1 MQRLSNFFQIVLR
14 RTGAMALA
22 VLTVMALFA
31 CNSKHRSSD
40 DDDDEEEDETEVT
53 SALQIDDDLLN
64 SFDPDVPFE
73 QTGHSR
79 PFRIQPREDMIISAD
94 AGAFEQDVNIRVTDV
109 PAETM
114 DALDRQLEGSGT
126 TMIFAYDL
134 DAGLPPDSVIPG
146 KYTVSIDLEKH
157 GIPEELYPYFMM
169 YRVASDGSLQPL
181 NVRINGHTATYMASQ
196 NSVTIAGLAFLFATI
211 GVGSWVAY
219 ARFPGIMQ
227 TVRRMVDAGIWPSNW
242 WKWND
247 AVFLRVNDPF
257 GNFYVSYRYSMTE
270 NGDKTRE
277 YVKKSK
283 ELKELVD
290 AMRKEGNERYDRQH
304 PQRFRGWFDSKEEE
318 EKRRIGR
325 EQEFYRL
332 MANSQRVQELAKDPV
347 LETPQSVSD
356 IITATKLANRYSR
369 SVQHMKPL
377 SYEYVTYLT
386 PSFDALRQ
394 EAFRH
399 QVPLLDPIVVVNYE
413 NVVKNG
419 IYDKNTCW
427 KNLCTIAHETM
438 HVYQMEYV
446 VCSLFKN
453 DRYLEATGALV
464 EPHFTQWAIGL
475 NIGVPLTN
483 AFSIE
488 ADATMGYTNRD
499 SKQLLSSPLDKNC
512 PSYQGVSL
520 VQNEC
525 GYMLADL
532 LQYIWDK
539 KPNPRDTLDFAKMM
553 NRYAVDKGLLKS
565 LEDIFGIDG
574 DLAFVKYYEG
584 FCQKYI
590 GEIEKKQYSYRMMDA
605 GDHLVLPDVEHRP
618 DHCIMRVKNLG
629 EKGSQKG
636 YPFMVNAFRILAKN
650 QNNTSPRQRYN
661 LFAVPSEA
669 VKPGE
674 MKFTFIQN
682 DDFTEDNLY
691 FSSPTQGT
699 PPPFASAAIMTRPN
713 SKDLAMGDDYYYD
726 IVAFYQPTATPEV
739 SGPSL
744 DKRGLLVKPKCTPST
759 ELKEKKYVTGLQIIM
774 ENNKSGR
781 MQSFVMKVNDWKD
794 EFVAT
799 YDKLDITD
807 TANVDVSL
815 RSRWYY
821 DSPQGRRYSPAT
833 DIVNYRRQS
842 DNVQQTVEQDT
853 TQVVAGQE
861 TEAEEDQG
869 AMYSPDFIDCDA
881 YVESVVTW
889 LTHDFGQQY
898 SFDPDS
904 YKPDE
909 RFIGHVTA
917 KEGHFVIT
925 VPDCHLSKPSNYKN
939 GTITYDVPA
948 FTVSG
953 SYTVKPPENGKVKA
967 VFDAYSVGVLSG
979 PTFKYKYDCDAF
991 LNTQEVEVSRR
1002 EGSEGIDRIVNNFY
1016 TWDGETFSQIRVL
1029 APAHLH
1035 NKEKTKSKEEDE
1047 TISTGRSTV
1056 RIRNAEPEW
1065 DTEEESY
1072 IIVIMKLIKPE

>member
-53 SALQIDDDLLN
+53 SALQIDDELLN

-169 YRVASDGSLQPL
+169 YRVASDGSLWPL

-196 NSVTIAGLAFLFATI
+196 NSITLAALAI
-211 GVGSWVAY
+211 SVIKISAVVGFVMYTY
-219 ARFPGIMQ
+219 AHYPAIIQ
-227 TVRRMVDAGIWPSNW
+227 TARHLIDIGIWPSNW
-242 WKWND
+242 WKWDD
-247 AVFLRVNDPF
+247 AVYEYIKDDY
-257 GNFYVSYRYSMTE
+257 GNFYVAYRYSMTE
-270 NGDKTRE
+270 NGDKARE
-277 YVKKSK
+277 YVKKKK
-283 ELKELVD
+283 ELKNLME
-290 AMRKEGNERYDRQH
+290 AMHKEANKRYDDQY
-304 PQRFRGWFDSKEEE
+304 PQRFYGWFDSKEEE

-325 EQEFYRL
+325 EMEFYNL
-332 MANSQRVQELAKDPV
+332 LAHSSRVQELKDDP
-347 LETPQSVSD
+347 LLQTPKSVDD
-356 IITATKLANRYSR
+356 IIEATKLANRYCR
-369 SVQHMKPL
+369 SVHHMKPL
-377 SYEYVTYLT
+377 SYEYVTWLT
-386 PSFDALRQ
+386 PPLEVWKE
-394 EAFRH
+394 EACRL
-399 QVPLLDPIVVVNYE
+399 QVPIFDPCIIVNYS
-413 NVVKNG
+413 NVVQDGQYKKDT
-419 IYDKNTCW
+419 YY
-427 KNLCTIAHETM
+427 KNLSTIAHETM
-438 HVYQMEYV
+438 HLYQMEYV
-446 VCSLFKN
+446 VNSFIKDNC
-453 DRYLEATGALV
+453 YLEATGALI
-464 EPHFTQWAIGL
+464 EQHFTDWLIKT
-475 NIGVPLTN
+475 VPGMPITN
-483 AFSIE
+483 AFSEE
-488 ADATMGYTNRD
+488 AAKVMGYSDRKN
-499 SKQLLSSPLDKNC
+499 KEQLSTPLGKKSPT
-512 PSYQGVSL
+512 YQGIDRA
-520 VQNEC
+520 EHER
-525 GYMLADL
+525 GYMMADM
-532 LQYIWDK
+532 LQYLWEK

-553 NRYAVDKGLLKS
+553 NRYAVNKGMLKS
-565 LEDIFGIDG
+565 MQDIFGIDG
-574 DLAFVKYYEG
+574 DRAFTKYYEG
-584 FCQKYI
+584 FCEKYI
-590 GEIEKKQYSYRMMDA
+590 SEIDTRQQSYRMQMA
-605 GDHLVLPDVEHRP
+605 GDHLVLPNVEHTP
-618 DHCIMRVKNLG
+618 NHCIMRVNNLG
-629 EKGSQKG
+629 EKGGPKG
-636 YPFMVNAFRILAKN
+636 YPFMVNTFHIVAKATDRN
-650 QNNTSPRQRYN
+650 VPRQRYS
-661 LFAVPSEA
+661 LFAIPSKM
-669 VKPGE
+669 VKASE
-674 MKFTFIQN
+674 IKFTFFKDN
-682 DDFTEDNLY
+682 DFTENNMY
-691 FSSPTQGT
+691 FAPQDL
-699 PPPFASAAIMTRPN
+699 PPYCTAAVMTRPD

-726 IVAFYQPTATPEV
+726 IVAFYQPSATPEV

-744 DKRGLLVKPKCTPST
+744 DKRGLLVKLKCTPSP
-759 ELKEKKYVTGLQIIM
+759 ELKEKELVTGLQIIM

-794 EFVAT
+794 EFVAP

-853 TQVVAGQE
+853 TQVVTGQE

-939 GTITYDVPA
+939 GTITYDLPA
-948 FTVSG
+948 FAVSG

-967 VFDAYSVGVLSG
+967 MFDAYSVGVSSG
-979 PTFKYKYDCDAF
+979 RTFKYKYDCDAF
-991 LNTQEVEVSRR
+991 LSTQEVEVSGR

-1056 RIRNAEPEW
+1056 RIRSAEPEW